1 MTAPRIAVRCYMDPW
16 TATDVG
22 HARTLIGRNTGN
34 LIFSTAA
41 LRLVSTADV
50 DAVPMTLEHLLESAA
65 QIDDEFDHVVIPL
78 ANAFRP
84 GYLPL
89 LRDLTRFLR
98 EVRVPVTI
106 LGVGAQGSL
115 DYTVP
120 SRPELDEAARS
131 FAAAALDRGP
141 TIGVRGHFTAD
152 YLAALGVRET
162 TVVGCPSMFL
172 RGPSLDVRPSA
183 GPPTDDAA
191 MAVNLS
197 PRAATPEGW
206 VVGLAERHPR
216 LTYVAQDEADIDA
229 IFGARPIPR
238 ASDGYPGHL
247 THPFLHSDRAVVHLH
262 ANTWIESMRSQ
273 EFVFGHRIH
282 GNVAALLAGTPAHV
296 IPHDSRTREL
306 ADYFQIPSTLAPHI
320 TATTTPA
327 DLYAASD
334 WGPMV
339 SGHAGRVE
347 QMALYLEAH
356 GVSHTVRTPAGEA
369 PLDARLTADVR
380 GAEAVVGVRS
390 GDSASLEERLWTA
403 QQTILRLQ
411 RKHGTLSARITAME
425 KQLSRPEPAAQVVRS
440 PGRRGL
446 RRLLGRRR

>member
-16 TATDVG
+16 TATDVA

-41 LRLVSTADV
+41 MRLVSAPDV
-50 DAVPMTLEHLLESAA
+50 DAVPMTLEDLLESAGR
-65 QIDDEFDHVVIPL
+65 IDDEFDHVVIPL

-89 LRDLTRFLR
+89 LQDLTRFLR

-120 SRPELDEAARS
+120 SRPELDEAARD

-141 TIGVRGHFTAD
+141 SIGVRGHFTAD
-152 YLAALGVRET
+152 YLAGLGVRET

-172 RGPSLDVRPSA
+172 RGPSLSVRPSV
-183 GPPTDDAA
+183 GPPADDAA

-247 THPFLHSDRAVVHLH
+247 GHPFLHTDRTAVHLH

-306 ADYFQIPSTLAPHI
+306 ADYFEIPSTLAPRI
-320 TATTTPA
+320 TASTTPA

-347 QMALYLEAH
+347 RMAQYLESH

-369 PLDARLTADVR
+369 PLDDRLSADVR
-380 GAEAVVGVRS
+380 GHEAVVGVRS
-390 GDSASLEERLWTA
+390 GDPASLEERLWTA

-411 RKHGTLSARITAME
+411 RKHGALSARLAALE
-425 KQLSRPEPAAQVVRS
+425 KQLARTEPGAQVVRS
-440 PGRRGL
+440 PGRSAW
-446 RRLLGRRR
+446 RRLLRRGR